1 MPDEA
6 LDQVLRLVADG
17 RLTAAEAEPIL
28 AALDT
33 AANPERPG
41 GAHPDAERGARAAGG
56 GSGGTG
62 PRRGGPSTGS
72 EGRADTGRQI
82 SIEVRDGSRMVVNLR
97 LPVSLGRY
105 ALDRVPG
112 LSGDQV
118 TRVRQA
124 LDSGI
129 SGPVLAVDDEHGSVR
144 IVIE

>member
-1 MPDEA
+1 
-6 LDQVLRLVADG
+6 
-17 RLTAAEAEPIL
+17 
-28 AALDT
+28 
-33 AANPERPG
+33 
-41 GAHPDAERGARAAGG
+41 
-56 GSGGTG
+56 
-62 PRRGGPSTGS
+62 
-72 EGRADTGRQI
+72 
-82 SIEVRDGSRMVVNLR
+82 MVVNLR